1 MARHAVKEKDA
12 IESETRRRL
21 IEAAT
26 REFASAGY
34 EMANINRISTLAGFA
49 RGTVYNYFPSKR
61 VLLVRTLE
69 VHGHEHVDYVS
80 RRSIEATDPVGR
92 LRLFFEA
99 GFEFIASRPL
109 ESKLLLVCLQTAD
122 SQTKALMGKIF
133 QPLFRLIADEILAP
147 GTSRGAFLPLDPATT
162 ATLIMT
168 FYLGAG
174 SQVDEGGRPY
184 LPAADVADFAIRAIS
199 RKAPPTKER
208 T

>member
-1 MARHAVKEKDA
+1 MARHPVKEKDA
-12 IESETRRRL
+12 IKSETRRRL

-61 VLLVRTLE
+61 ALLVRTLE
-69 VHGHEHVDYVS
+69 VHGQEHVDYVS
-80 RRSIEATDPVGR
+80 RRSIEAPDPVGR
-92 LRLFFEA
+92 LRLFFDA

-122 SQTKALMGKIF
+122 SETKALMRKIF
-133 QPLFRLIADEILAP
+133 QPLFGLIAEEILAP

-174 SQVDEGGRPY
+174 SQVDEGG
-184 LPAADVADFAIRAIS
+184 
-199 RKAPPTKER
+199 K
-208 T
+208 